1 MSTPKLTDAEA
12 RRLLEMAKRSLVA
25 EIGFPT
31 RGGEREFEVDGDT
44 KKDKFII
51 GIFRGR
57 KNPLKYN
64 IGARIQKNGILLLEL
79 HINPSNV
86 HYNPGGKKIC
96 GNHWHIYTEEHG
108 RDYAFPAED
117 IQDDAF
123 VDNTISFLTKFNVV
137 EQPEIT
143 YQLELL

>member
-1 MSTPKLTDAEA
+1 MSVPKLTDAEA
-12 RRLLEMAKRSLVA
+12 SRLIEMTKRSLIA

-31 RGGEREFEVDGDT
+31 RGGEKEFEVVGDT

-57 KNPLKYN
+57 KNPFKYN
-64 IGARIQKNGILLLEL
+64 IGARIKKNGILLLEL
-79 HINPSNV
+79 HINPSGV
-86 HYNPGGKKIC
+86 HPNPDGEKIR
-96 GNHWHIYTEEHG
+96 GSHWHIYTEEYG
-108 RDYAFPAED
+108 RGYAFPAED

-123 VDNTISFLTKFNVV
+123 VDNTMAFLAKFNVV
-137 EQPEIT
+137 EPPEIT